1 MGKVKLTMEYYGTYA
16 IRVLEIVCG
25 SEKESN
31 VL

>member
-1 MGKVKLTMEYYGTYA
+1 MGKVKLTMEYYGPYA

-25 SEKESN
+25 REEEPN